1 MLLLLSMAHFNLLPW
16 FLDWLS
22 MSWCSHSASEMQ
34 TQNNDP
40 KVLEITEKL
49 LNFRSMMSSDTAQFL
64 FLSCSVLESY
74 TFPKLCPF
82 LSGHPLY
89 NIVLHSSLMIHCI
102 SVVSVVKSPFSFII
116 IFIWLFFLLFLISLA
131 KSLIIWV
138 IFSKNQFFFFLP
150 IFSIIFLS
158 SVSFISAL
166 VFVPSFC

>member
-64 FLSCSVLESY
+64 FLSC
-74 TFPKLCPF
+74 
-82 LSGHPLY
+82 
-89 NIVLHSSLMIHCI
+89 
-102 SVVSVVKSPFSFII
+102 
-116 IFIWLFFLLFLISLA
+116 
-131 KSLIIWV
+131 
-138 IFSKNQFFFFLP
+138 FFFL
-150 IFSIIFLS
+150 FSSMPCHLLAINSLTRYWSWGMALKAPSPNHWTTGECSSPTPTFLTSVLPFHILHLWTVQTGKKHLFS
-158 SVSFISAL
+158 SWQMEGISSFLPTETMFLKFSNITSL
-166 VFVPSFC
+166 